1 MKFKKNNGFTGVDI
15 SIAIIILFIFISI
28 IATLSYEFN
37 LSSRKLQTKG
47 EAIEIAIKE
56 IEKIKRN
63 GFQEVEDLNSKSE
76 KDKNGK
82 QLKNQLVDGKEGY
95 YKTILVQDYNEIST
109 RTDIKEN
116 LVKKVSVIITYQYR
130 GVEQSV
136 ELSTIVSK
144 LYS

>member
-130 GVEQSV
+130 GEEQSV

>member
-1 MKFKKNNGFTGVDI
+1 MKFNKNNGFTGVDI

-130 GVEQSV
+130 GEEQSV